1 MLARSLLL
9 LWENRRNGRHDGKQ
23 WGVFLCT
30 WLWPS
35 WGELAITCP
44 RGACRVSWLVQT
56 WCVLGGNNVNGG
68 VLHTRDRALSSV
80 TVYPVVSTSSMS
92 LTVGNILMV
101 LSFSYRLSQLSQMPH
116 GATKPRLHV
125 IGSQTMFKW
134 SGPWIATSQKQGIN
148 TLSYFRKTSI
158 LYLLHTVYP
167 LFPFVWHPRWASNK

>member
-1 MLARSLLL
+1 MLAWSLLL
-9 LWENRRNGRHDGKQ
+9 LWENRRNRRHDGKQ

-44 RGACRVSWLVQT
+44 CGACRVSWLVQT
-56 WCVLGGNNVNGG
+56 WRVLGGNNVNGG

-92 LTVGNILMV
+92 LTVGNILMI

-116 GATKPRLHV
+116 GATKPRLCV

-134 SGPWIATSQKQGIN
+134 SGPWIATETGNKYPVLLQKDIHP
-148 TLSYFRKTSI
+148 LLTS
-158 LYLLHTVYP
+158 HSWSSFP
-167 LFPFVWHPRWASNK
+167 LCLTPKVG